1 MAKYMNYINGRWT
14 GASTG
19 RWFKDI
25 NPATQEIIGEFPAS
39 GPDDVDAAVAA
50 AKKAFVSWR
59 KMPAPKRGEIL
70 YKAGK
75 LLIER
80 KEELARTITL
90 EMGKVLTE
98 ARGDVQEAIDT
109 AFYCAG
115 EGRRLFGITTP
126 SELANKSAMTVRAP
140 IGVCAV
146 ITPWNFPVAIPSW
159 KIFPAILSGNTVV
172 FKSASDT
179 PLCATEFVKI
189 LEESGVPAGVVNLVH
204 GSGSEIGNPLIEH
217 KDVSLV
223 SFTGST
229 EVGRNI
235 GAVCGKSLK
244 RVSLELGGKNAQIV
258 TGDAD
263 VALAVKAA
271 TWGAFATSGQRC
283 TATSRLILHKD
294 IKKKFVK
301 KFIESVSELKI
312 GNGLEQ
318 GVDIGPL
325 VNEARITSVAEYVQ
339 TGLDEGAELLC
350 GGKACTKSNC
360 KKGFFFEPTVFDNV
374 TPSMRIAR
382 EEIFGPVV
390 SILTVNSLDEAI
402 AMANN
407 TSYGLSSSIFTTNI
421 NNAFSAIEN
430 IDCGI
435 IYVNSSTIGAENHLP
450 FGGYKNSGN
459 GHREAGTAVFDIYT
473 EIKTVY
479 IDYSG
484 ALQRAQIDT

>member
-1 MAKYMNYINGRWT
+1 MAKYLNYINGKWIS
-14 GASTG
+14 ASTG
-19 RWFKDI
+19 RFFNDI
-25 NPATQEIIGEFPAS
+25 NPATQEIVGEFPSS
-39 GPDDVDAAVAA
+39 GPDDVDEAASA
-50 AKKAFVSWR
+50 AKKAFASWR

-80 KEELARTITL
+80 KEELAKTITL

-179 PLCATEFVKI
+179 PLCAAEFVKI

-204 GSGSEIGNPLIEH
+204 GSGSETGNPLIEH
-217 KDVSLV
+217 KDVNLI

-235 GAVCGKSLK
+235 AASCGKSLK

-258 TGDAD
+258 MDDAD
-263 VALAVKAA
+263 MPLAVKAA
-271 TWGAFATSGQRC
+271 VWGAFATSGQRC

-294 IKKKFVK
+294 IKKGFLRKF
-301 KFIESVSELKI
+301 FESVFGLKI
-312 GNGLEQ
+312 GTGLEK
-318 GVDIGPL
+318 GVDMGPL
-325 VNEARITSVAEYVQ
+325 VNEARRKSVAGYVQ
-339 TGLDEGAELLC
+339 AGLDEGAELLC
-350 GGKACTKSNC
+350 GGKSYTKGNC
-360 KKGFFFEPTVFDNV
+360 KNGFFFEPTVFDGV
-374 TPSMRIAR
+374 TPEMRIAR

-402 AMANN
+402 ATANN

-421 NNAFSAIEN
+421 NKAFSAIEN

-484 ALQRAQIDT
+484 ALQRAQIDL